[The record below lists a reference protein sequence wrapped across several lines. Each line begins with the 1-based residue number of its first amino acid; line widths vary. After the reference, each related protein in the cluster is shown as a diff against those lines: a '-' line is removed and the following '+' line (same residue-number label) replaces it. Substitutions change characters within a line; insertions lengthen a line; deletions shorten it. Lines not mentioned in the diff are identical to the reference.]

1 MSRKLVAA
9 PRSTAGFSL
18 IEILIVVV
26 IIGILA
32 SFVVVNVVGRDDDA
46 RVVAAKNDVAVIM
59 SALAIYRLDNGV
71 YPSSEQ
77 GLSALVDKPTTGE
90 APRNWKVGGY
100 IKKLPKDPWG
110 TDYQY
115 LNPGIRGEVDVVS
128 FGADRRPGGDGHN
141 ADIGSWDT
149 SAKKRPASLPDLPLL
164 KSWW

>member
-1 MSRKLVAA
+1 MSRNVVTSS
-9 PRSTAGFSL
+9 RSISGFSL

-46 RVVAAKNDVAVIM
+46 RVVAAKNDVSVIM

-77 GLSALVDKPTTGE
+77 GLRALVEKPTVGE
-90 APRNWKVGGY
+90 PTRNWKFGGY
-100 IKKLPKDPWG
+100 VKKMPKDPWG
-110 TDYQY
+110 NDYQY
-115 LNPGIRGEVDVVS
+115 LNPGIHGEVDVVS
-128 FGADRRPGGDGHN
+128 FGADRRPGGDGYN

-149 SAKKRPASLPDLPLL
+149 TVK
-164 KSWW
+164 

>member
-1 MSRKLVAA
+1 MSRASVVT
-9 PRSTAGFSL
+9 PRSHAGFSL

-32 SFVVVNVVGRDDDA
+32 SFVVVNVIGRDDDA
-46 RVVAAKNDVAVIM
+46 RVVAAKNDVSVLM

-77 GLSALVDKPTTGE
+77 GLRSLIEKPTVGE
-90 APRNWKVGGY
+90 APRNWKPGGY
-100 IKKLPKDPWG
+100 VKKLPKDPWG
-110 TDYQY
+110 VDYQY

-128 FGADRRPGGDGHN
+128 FGADRRPGGDGYN

-149 SAKKRPASLPDLPLL
+149 TVK
-164 KSWW
+164 

>member
-1 MSRKLVAA
+1 MRNSIVR
-9 PRSTAGFSL
+9 PRSNAGFSL

-46 RVVAAKNDVAVIM
+46 RVVAAKQDVSVLM
-59 SALAIYRLDNGV
+59 SGLAIYRLDNGV

-77 GLSALVDKPTTGE
+77 GLRALVEKPTVGE
-90 APRNWKVGGY
+90 APRNWKSGGY

-115 LNPGIRGEVDVVS
+115 LNPGIKGEVDVVS
-128 FGADRRPGGDGHN
+128 LGADRRPGGDGYN

-149 SAKKRPASLPDLPLL
+149 SAKQ
-164 KSWW
+164 

>member
-1 MSRKLVAA
+1 MSRKSVTA
-9 PRSTAGFSL
+9 PRSLGGFSL

-71 YPSSEQ
+71 YPSGEQ
-77 GLSALVDKPTTGE
+77 GLRALIEKPTTGE
-90 APRNWKVGGY
+90 APRNWKFGGY
-100 IKKLPKDPWG
+100 IKKLPADPWG

-128 FGADRRPGGDGHN
+128 FGADRRPGGEGYN
-141 ADIGSWDT
+141 ADIGSWDAT
-149 SAKKRPASLPDLPLL
+149 AK
-164 KSWW
+164 

>member
-1 MSRKLVAA
+1 MSRKSFIS
-9 PRSTAGFSL
+9 PRSVSGFSL

-46 RVVAAKNDVAVIM
+46 RIVAAKNDVSVIM

-71 YPSSEQ
+71 YPTSEQ
-77 GLSALVDKPTTGE
+77 GLRALVEKPTVGE
-90 APRNWKVGGY
+90 APRNWKLGGY

-115 LNPGIRGEVDVVS
+115 LNPGMRGEVDVVS
-128 FGADRRPGGDGHN
+128 FGADRRPGGDGNN

-149 SAKKRPASLPDLPLL
+149 TAK
-164 KSWW
+164 